1 MARRKEREF
10 LWRLSIFLLSRVAS
24 QTAQPS
30 SCLPKLPSAT
40 QLRPGPISTCIFS
53 WVSWFYKVIQRC
65 AAEKCPLNDCT
76 APNKWLCWRRDDS
89 RRSVLQ
95 EGGMHS
101 VTCTLFYI
109 PKESMSRAHASP
121 SGRRRRRVATLLKP
135 GIVPAL
141 LKLSLL
147 FSLRKAPWK

>member
-1 MARRKEREF
+1 
-10 LWRLSIFLLSRVAS
+10 
-24 QTAQPS
+24 
-30 SCLPKLPSAT
+30 
-40 QLRPGPISTCIFS
+40 
-53 WVSWFYKVIQRC
+53 
-65 AAEKCPLNDCT
+65 
-76 APNKWLCWRRDDS
+76 
-89 RRSVLQ
+89 
-95 EGGMHS
+95 MHS

-147 FSLRKAPWK
+147 FSLRKAP